1 MPEVMA
7 VVGVLAVVEAF
18 FEVLTLCVVET
29 LTLGVL
35 EALTAQAE
43 LQLNKGG
50 LWMWREK
57 KILIN

>member
-18 FEVLTLCVVET
+18 FEVLTLGVVET

-43 LQLNKGG
+43 LQLNKGRQ
-50 LWMWREK
+50 WMWREK
-57 KILIN
+57 KIIIN